1 MLIQLYSETDL
12 LLKPIRF
19 EPGINLILGKYT
31 GEKEQTG
38 INGIGKSSLV
48 RLIDFALLSNAA
60 EKIFS
65 QSKYDFLREEKH
77 NIALEFRVE
86 NKSYYIKRTF
96 GKGDDVLFGD
106 SPSNLEKYSKTELKS
121 LLTNKFFPI
130 INQEVYFEGE
140 RYGTLMDFYIK
151 DDLENQERV
160 DPLSFSSGTSN
171 QTSKAIFNFFLLG
184 LPTRFIIQFE
194 ELQAEYNQFKSTIT
208 GLEDKLMA
216 DYGKSVEEYR
226 SERSKI
232 DKNIS
237 LLEKSIKDY
246 RFLENYKN
254 IETKLVEITTQI
266 NEKLKNYHIHNRKLK
281 KIKESFQFAQEID
294 LQQIK
299 KMYNEMIATFGD
311 LVSKSIEEIALFK
324 KEILENRNKFL
335 IKKESELQN
344 TINSIL
350 SEISSLEDERSA
362 LYKKLEEK
370 GALESIS
377 NTYEQL
383 TVEKTRLTENLQI
396 IKQVDELQEMLGN
409 LNVSISQVKRDI
421 ALDLK
426 KYEDEVEKL
435 RTLFL
440 EILQNAISLD
450 ENETT
455 GFFDI
460 ASNVDSPR
468 NQLPLK
474 IEIKIPKADAL
485 GQSRLK
491 IVAYDLLVFLKNIR
505 SNSPFPRFLIHD
517 GVYHGIALNTKIKA
531 LNYIYRQYLANPTF
545 QYFVTFNEDEIYI
558 PKEKAS
564 IVGSFEFDIE
574 NIKIAEFTDNPL
586 GMLFKRDFK

>member
-12 LLKPIRF
+12 LKPIRF
-19 EPGINLILGKYT
+19 ESGINLILGKYT

-38 INGIGKSSLV
+38 INGIGKCSLV

-65 QSKYDFLREEKH
+65 QSKYDFLRAEKH
-77 NIALEFRVE
+77 NIVLEFRVE

-106 SPSNLEKYSKTELKS
+106 STSNLEKYSKTELKS

-130 INQEVYFEGE
+130 TNQEVYFEGE

-151 DDLENQERV
+151 DDLENQERI

-184 LPTRFIIQFE
+184 LPTRFILQFE
-194 ELQAEYNQFKSTIT
+194 ELQAEYNQFRSTIT
-208 GLEDKLMA
+208 GLEDKLKA
-216 DYGKSVEEYR
+216 DYGKSIEEYR

-254 IETKLVEITTQI
+254 IEAKLVEITTQI

-281 KIKESFQFAQEID
+281 KIKESFQFAQELD
-294 LQQIK
+294 LQQIQ

-335 IKKESELQN
+335 VKKESELQN

-350 SEISSLEDERSA
+350 SEISNLEDERSA

-370 GALESIS
+370 GALESIT

-396 IKQVDELQEMLGN
+396 IKQVDELQEMLAN

-505 SNSPFPRFLIHD
+505 INSPFPRFLIHD

-574 NIKIAEFTDNPL
+574 NIKIAEFTDKPL

>member
-12 LLKPIRF
+12 LKPIRF
-19 EPGINLILGKYT
+19 ESGINLILGKYT

-65 QSKYDFLREEKH
+65 QSKYDFLRAEKH
-77 NIALEFRVE
+77 NIVLEFRVE

-106 SPSNLEKYSKTELKS
+106 STSNLEKYSKTELKS

-130 INQEVYFEGE
+130 TNQEVYFEGE

-151 DDLENQERV
+151 DDLENQERI

-184 LPTRFIIQFE
+184 LPTRFILQFE
-194 ELQAEYNQFKSTIT
+194 ELQAEYNQFRSTIT
-208 GLEDKLMA
+208 GLEDKLKA
-216 DYGKSVEEYR
+216 DYGKSIEEYR

-254 IETKLVEITTQI
+254 IEAKLVEITTQI

-281 KIKESFQFAQEID
+281 KIKESFQFAQELD
-294 LQQIK
+294 LQQIQ

-335 IKKESELQN
+335 VKKESELQN

-350 SEISSLEDERSA
+350 SEISNLEDERSA

-370 GALESIS
+370 GALESIT

-396 IKQVDELQEMLGN
+396 IKQVDELQEMLAN

-505 SNSPFPRFLIHD
+505 INSPFPRFLIHD

-574 NIKIAEFTDNPL
+574 NIKIAEFTDKPL

>member
-12 LLKPIRF
+12 LKPIRF
-19 EPGINLILGKYT
+19 ESGINLILGKYT

-65 QSKYDFLREEKH
+65 QSKYDFLRAEKH
-77 NIALEFRVE
+77 NIVLEFRVE

-106 SPSNLEKYSKTELKS
+106 STSNLEKYSKTELKS

-130 INQEVYFEGE
+130 TNQEVYFEGE

-151 DDLENQERV
+151 DDLENQERI

-184 LPTRFIIQFE
+184 LPTRFILQFE
-194 ELQAEYNQFKSTIT
+194 ELQAEYNQFRSTIT
-208 GLEDKLMA
+208 GLEDKLKA
-216 DYGKSVEEYR
+216 DYGKSIEEYR

-254 IETKLVEITTQI
+254 IEAKLVEITTQI

-281 KIKESFQFAQEID
+281 KIKESFQFAQELD
-294 LQQIK
+294 LQQIQ

-335 IKKESELQN
+335 VKKESELQN

-350 SEISSLEDERSA
+350 SEISNLEDERSA

-370 GALESIS
+370 GALESIT

-396 IKQVDELQEMLGN
+396 IKQVDELQEMLAN

-450 ENETT
+450 DNETT

-474 IEIKIPKADAL
+474 EELKIHKADAW
-485 GQSRLK
+485 GISR
-491 IVAYDLLVFLKNIR
+491 V
-505 SNSPFPRFLIHD
+505 
-517 GVYHGIALNTKIKA
+517 
-531 LNYIYRQYLANPTF
+531 
-545 QYFVTFNEDEIYI
+545 
-558 PKEKAS
+558 
-564 IVGSFEFDIE
+564 
-574 NIKIAEFTDNPL
+574 
-586 GMLFKRDFK
+586 

>member
-12 LLKPIRF
+12 LKPIRF
-19 EPGINLILGKYT
+19 ESGINLILGKYT

-65 QSKYDFLREEKH
+65 QSKYDFLRAEKH
-77 NIALEFRVE
+77 NIVLEFRVE

-106 SPSNLEKYSKTELKS
+106 STSNLEKYSKTELKS

-130 INQEVYFEGE
+130 TNQEVYFEGE

-151 DDLENQERV
+151 DDLENQERI

-184 LPTRFIIQFE
+184 LPTRFILQFE
-194 ELQAEYNQFKSTIT
+194 ELQAEYNQFRSTIT
-208 GLEDKLMA
+208 GLEDKLKA
-216 DYGKSVEEYR
+216 DYGKSIEEYR

-254 IETKLVEITTQI
+254 IEAKLVEITTQI

-281 KIKESFQFAQEID
+281 KIKESFQFSQELD
-294 LQQIK
+294 LQQIQ

-311 LVSKSIEEIALFK
+311 LVSKSIEEIELFK

-335 IKKESELQN
+335 VKKESELQN

-350 SEISSLEDERSA
+350 SEISNLEDERSA

-370 GALESIS
+370 GALESIT

-396 IKQVDELQEMLGN
+396 IKQVDELQEMLAN

-505 SNSPFPRFLIHD
+505 INSPFPRFLIHD

-574 NIKIAEFTDNPL
+574 NIKIAEFTDKPL